1 MDGEK
6 CSVAYSPLGVTRHKS
21 NKFSPKDKSDPVCVS
36 HRLWW
41 WSRNGCA
48 TSEDILWKLDALQTF
63 VSDLHWPDEVFSEH
77 LSQRLQTM
85 SNEMVEAAAQ
95 RLLYTFSL
103 LPLSLC
109 FQLSRIKTIFLQSS
123 DTWLGDRKGIRPVKS
138 RLLVCWWWRFDWSFA
153 RLLTPVVTTTSIIL
167 SSLA

>member
-95 RLLYTFSL
+95 RLLYTVSL

-109 FQLSRIKTIFLQSS
+109 FHLSRIKLFSFSPLTLGWATGRASGLQKARC
-123 DTWLGDRKGIRPVKS
+123 WFVGGD
-138 RLLVCWWWRFDWSFA
+138 D
-153 RLLTPVVTTTSIIL
+153 LTGAL
-167 SSLA
+167 HDF